1 MTWKP
6 WHRSPE
12 QTSLLERIVRL
23 ARDSGPG
30 HTAVFDLDGC
40 LFDTRPRQTYILR
53 EYASRT
59 GCYEL
64 YAVETEHFVDWSLPT
79 TLRNA
84 GLDDSFIEA
93 HNKPLL
99 AFWWERFFDGAYHVH
114 DLPMPGAVQLVQAV
128 HAAGLHCVYL
138 TGRHT
143 PMRAGT
149 ADALRRHG
157 FPFDDG
163 RSHLVVKG
171 AIEDDDTQFKARAL
185 EALDQRGSIV
195 LFMDNEPSNVNVF
208 ADLHPGALVVWLD
221 TDHSPRPLAAYENL
235 PRLFGFLA

>member
-1 MTWKP
+1 MAWQP

-12 QTSLLERIVRL
+12 QSQLLERIVTL
-23 ARDSGPG
+23 ANEVGPG

-40 LFDTRPRQTYILR
+40 LFDTRPRQVYILR

-59 GCYEL
+59 GCWDFYR
-64 YAVETEHFVDWSLPT
+64 VQIEHFEDWHLHN

-84 GLDDSFIEA
+84 GLDAALIDTHRES
-93 HNKPLL
+93 LGS
-99 AFWWERFFDGAYHVH
+99 FWWERFFDGAYHAH
-114 DLPMPGAVQLVQAV
+114 DLPMPGAVGLVRAV
-128 HAAGLHCVYL
+128 HEAGLHCVYL

-143 PMRAGT
+143 PTRAGT
-149 ADALRRHG
+149 EGALRRHG
-157 FPFDDG
+157 FPFGDE

-171 AIEDDDTQFKARAL
+171 ALEDDDTRFKANAL

-195 LFMDNEPSNVNVF
+195 LFLDNEPGNVNLF
-208 ADLHPGALVVWLD
+208 ADRHPGALVVWLM